1 MRRLIS
7 ALAGRLRSE
16 GGAVAVFV
24 ALSMVVLLGFA
35 AVAIDTS
42 AARRDQQVLRNAA
55 DAAALA
61 VALDCAQAAP
71 VVPDAA
77 PPTVCPS
84 AAATGSTATATRLV
98 SDNAGSATTV
108 TASLQGQKVT
118 VTVSAEASR
127 PIPIGP
133 GTVSVTSTAEWTPA
147 TIGYAAS
154 YPLAISYCRYLQ
166 LPAATPSHLA
176 SEPNGL
182 WLLPARQQITPAAWN
197 ANDSCSGPS
206 GSLVLPSS
214 AMTSPDPEAACGSSS
229 AKGRDVTGQAFES
242 ITFAARTCVASS
254 QFGDV
259 TSWPYGGY
267 QIVVPVYDQVRG
279 DQYRVW
285 DYLGFHVMGVTADG
299 GLWGFS
305 TGKADPALAT
315 PVPSSVRLT
324 T

>member
-61 VALDCAQAAP
+61 VALDCAHAAP

-98 SDNAGSATTV
+98 SDNAGSHPTV
-108 TASLQGQKVT
+108 TTKLVGRTVT
-118 VTVSAEASR
+118 VTVSADASR
-127 PIPIGP
+127 PIPIGS
-133 GTVSVTSTAEWTPA
+133 GTVSVSSTAEWTPA

-197 ANDSCSGPS
+197 ASDSCSGPN

-214 AMTSPDPEAACGSSS
+214 AMTPTDAGAQCGSSS
-229 AKGRDVTGQAFES
+229 AQDRNVSGQAFQPVA
-242 ITFAARTCVASS
+242 FAARTCVASS
-254 QFGDV
+254 QYGDV
-259 TSWPYGGY
+259 TSWPWGGY
-267 QIVVPVYDQVRG
+267 QIVVPVYDRVVG
-279 DQYRVW
+279 DQYHVW
-285 DYLGFHVMGVTADG
+285 DYLGFHVMGTTADG

-305 TGKADPALAT
+305 TGKARTQAT
-315 PVPSSVRLT
+315 AVPSSVRLT